1 MKFCNYFKTPLEQS
15 IQDVYLENGILT
27 PEDLTIERVSEM
39 FQVDVVFEQ
48 GITFSDNQSMV
59 IFLQRGVERTEQ
71 QKSFYHEL
79 GHVLRHAGDQRL
91 MPKLF
96 RQLQEADAERFSLYA
111 AIPFFMF
118 EKATI
123 PSDEETAA
131 GYISKLFKIPPEF
144 ALQRLRQI
152 LRRIMETEFLT
163 AFTYT
168 AAASEVKDIPLPM
181 SSEPTVRGIYG
192 IDDLSSPHTLVI
204 EQRGGFDWDKPLFI
218 GMNSGIKSVDSRP
231 YSFRDGVI
239 VKSSDIS
246 LSSEHIGG
254 VMIDMGKIA
263 SRHGHSVDRLFLP
276 MEAVDDALNF

>member
-1 MKFCNYFKTPLEQS
+1 MNFCNYFKTPLEQI

-27 PEDLTIERVSEM
+27 PEDLTIERISEM
-39 FQVDVVFEQ
+39 FKVDVVFDQ
-48 GITFSDNQSMV
+48 AITFSDNQSMV

-96 RQLQEADAERFSLYA
+96 RQLQESDAERFCLYA

-118 EKATI
+118 EKI
-123 PSDEETAA
+123 NLPSDEEMAA

-152 LRRIMETEFLT
+152 QRRIAETEFLT
-163 AFTYT
+163 SFTYT
-168 AAASEVKDIPLPM
+168 AATRETKELTIPM
-181 SSEPTVRGIYG
+181 STEPIVRGIYG

-204 EQRGGFDWDKPLFI
+204 EQRGGFDWDKPLYI
-218 GMNSGIKSVDSRP
+218 GMNSGIKSIDSRP
-231 YSFRDGVI
+231 YSLRDGVI
-239 VKSSDIS
+239 VNSSEIS
-246 LSSEHIGG
+246 VSSEHIGG
-254 VMIDMGKIA
+254 VIIDMGRIA
-263 SRHGHSVDRLFLP
+263 SRHGHTADRLFLP
-276 MEAVDDALNF
+276 IEAVDDAINF